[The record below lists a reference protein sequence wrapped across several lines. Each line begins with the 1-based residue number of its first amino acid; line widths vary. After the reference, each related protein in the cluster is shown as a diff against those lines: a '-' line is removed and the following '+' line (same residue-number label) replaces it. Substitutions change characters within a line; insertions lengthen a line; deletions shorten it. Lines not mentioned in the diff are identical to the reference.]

1 MIINIRGTSGSGK
14 SHLVRE
20 VMKLYSRKSRIMAK
34 TEMKRKQPLGYL
46 LQRDDR
52 KALVVIGHY
61 ETPCGGCDTIQ
72 KMDEIFDMMEKA
84 EGVLIDVIYEGLLLA
99 ADVKRAVRL
108 HSSGKKLHVI
118 GLDTDIN
125 TCIDSI
131 NGRRRERMGDKY
143 TPVATKNTISKHR
156 GVVLSMEKLAK
167 EGIPCEWHNRESAFS
182 RVKELLEHD

>member
-99 ADVKRAVRL
+99 ADVKRAAAL
-108 HSSGKKLHVI
+108 HHSGKKLHVI
-118 GLDTDIN
+118 GLDTDID
-125 TCIDSI
+125 TCLASI
-131 NGRRRERMGDKY
+131 NDRRLVRMGDKY
-143 TPVATKNTISKHR
+143 TPVATKNTISKAR
-156 GVVLSMEKLAK
+156 GVILSMTKLTK
-167 EGIPCEWHNRESAFS
+167 EGIPCEWHTRESAFN